1 MKRPEVLFIA
11 ILICV
16 VPPTLYLMSN
26 NPRYESHEI
35 TCLNESGAFKLSYES
50 LTLEE
55 SIVFED
61 NETQKQVQVSEITP
75 DTFSFLS
82 NSKAY
87 KIDLEADTA
96 LVVEEGVNE
105 IFRCAHEVFKI

>member
-35 TCLNESGAFKLSYES
+35 TCLNASGAFKLSYES
-50 LTLEE
+50 LSPNE
-55 SIVFED
+55 SIMFED
-61 NETQKQVQVSEITP
+61 IDTQRQVQVNEVTP
-75 DTFSFLS
+75 DSFSFLS

-105 IFRCAHEVFKI
+105 LFRCTHEVFKI

>member
-1 MKRPEVLFIA
+1 MKRSEILFA
-11 ILICV
+11 GLLICV

-26 NPRYESHEI
+26 NTRYESHEI

-50 LTLEE
+50 LSLNE
-55 SIVFED
+55 SLMFED
-61 NETQKQVQVSEITP
+61 NDTQRQVQVNEVTP
-75 DTFSFLS
+75 DSFSFL
-82 NSKAY
+82 NKSKAY

-96 LVVEEGVNE
+96 LVVDEGVNE

>member
-1 MKRPEVLFIA
+1 MKRPEVLFVA
-11 ILICV
+11 LLVCV

-26 NPRYESHEI
+26 NTRYESHEI

-50 LTLEE
+50 LSLNEN
-55 SIVFED
+55 ILFED
-61 NETQKQVQVSEITP
+61 SETQRQVQVNEVTP
-75 DTFSFLS
+75 DSFSFLS

-87 KIDLEADTA
+87 KINLEADTA
-96 LVVEEGVNE
+96 LVVDEGVNE

>member
-11 ILICV
+11 LLVCV

-26 NPRYESHEI
+26 NTRYESHEI

-75 DTFSFLS
+75 DTFSFV
-82 NSKAY
+82 NNNKAY
-87 KIDLEADTA
+87 KINLEADNA
-96 LVVEEGVNE
+96 IVVEEGVNE